1 MISRNVETARVEQ
14 AARPHHEVAE
24 RADDYQLR
32 IYMPGVSRQGIEVS
46 LDQDTLSIS
55 GTRTVVVP
63 ESWRPLRQETQGE
76 KYELRLHL
84 NVEVDA
90 DSISATTQDGVLT
103 LTLPKAQAAK
113 PRQITVE

>member
-1 MISRNVETARVEQ
+1 MVSTKVENARVEKTV
-14 AARPHHEVAE
+14 RPHYDTAE
-24 RADDYQLR
+24 RNEDYQLR
-32 IYMPGVSRQGIEVS
+32 VYMPGVNRQGIEVS
-46 LDQDTLSIS
+46 LDQDVLSIS
-55 GTRTVVVP
+55 GSRTAVVP
-63 ESWRPLRQETQGE
+63 ESWRPLHQETRGE

-90 DSISATTQDGVLT
+90 DSISATTQDGILT